1 MYQALLNFKQVS
13 DYAAYLSEAGLL
25 TYLSE
30 DRKYAITEKGK
41 QFLVLFKETNS
52 LLATPYDI
60 IASPN
65 KEQQKQEVALHK
77 YQQ

>member
-13 DYAAYLSEAGLL
+13 DYAAYLTEAGLL
-25 TYLSE
+25 TYLSQ

-41 QFLVLFKETNS
+41 QFLALFKETDS
-52 LLATPYDI
+52 LLTTPYDI
-60 IASPN
+60 IGSPN

-77 YQQ
+77 

>member
-13 DYAAYLSEAGLL
+13 DYAAYLTEAGLL
-25 TYLSE
+25 TYLSQ

-41 QFLVLFKETNS
+41 QFLALFKETNS
-52 LLATPYDI
+52 LLTTPYDTI
-60 IASPN
+60 GSPN

-77 YQQ
+77 